1 MSENETQPQ
10 AAAETP
16 EVQLSDAEMESV
28 AGGETIVDKAIDGV
42 VETVKRWSEILT

>member
-28 AGGETIVDKAIDGV
+28 AGGETVVDKAIDGIV
-42 VETVKRWSEILT
+42 DTVERWIDILT